1 MVRCNLSMLMGK
13 NRKNVQD
20 VCNETGLARN
30 TVSNLYYDRAA
41 RIDYNTIDKLC
52 QMFHCKVG
60 DLLEVAEEK
69 TKV

>member
-13 NRKNVQD
+13 DRKNVQD

-52 QMFHCKVG
+52 QMFQCKVG
-60 DLLEVAEEK
+60 DLLEVIEDIQEA
-69 TKV
+69 